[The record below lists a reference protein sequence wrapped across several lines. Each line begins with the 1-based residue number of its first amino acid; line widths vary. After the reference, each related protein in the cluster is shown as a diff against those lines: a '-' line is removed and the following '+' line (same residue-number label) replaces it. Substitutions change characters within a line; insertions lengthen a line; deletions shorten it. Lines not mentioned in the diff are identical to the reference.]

1 MRNKAMWIV
10 VLAVLGMITVVMY
23 APKLFGD
30 GSSSRSSGG
39 GTTRPGSVS
48 RSSGKST
55 VREIPGTVIRP
66 DGTVEEVKIP
76 EGENPIKY
84 TSGPR
89 SQRPEHLRTTNTAED
104 VVVAFETLRES
115 DDPVEREVAMLTIA
129 RDKEKANKD
138 YLVEMMRDTSQ
149 PEGVRANA
157 ALGLGNIGAL
167 DMTPY
172 LIEAMEDPNCPTLRA
187 RAYASLVK
195 LTGRSYGFD
204 PKAPKEY
211 RDDIIAKI
219 RNDTPSDMRYPTD

>member
-1 MRNKAMWIV
+1 MQNKAMWIII
-10 VLAVLGMITVVMY
+10 LAVLGVIAVVMY
-23 APKLFGD
+23 APKVFGTAD
-30 GSSSRSSGG
+30 SSGNSG
-39 GTTRPGSVS
+39 SRTTRPRGVS
-48 RSSGKST
+48 RTPGRTT
-55 VREIPGTVIRP
+55 VRETPGTVIRP
-66 DGTVEEVKIP
+66 DGTTEEVEIP
-76 EGENPIKY
+76 EGANPLLY

-89 SQRPEHLRTTNTAED
+89 SERPEHLRTTNTAED
-104 VVVAFETLRES
+104 VVEAFEVLRES

-129 RDKEKANKD
+129 RDKEKANKE

-157 ALGLGNIGAL
+157 ALGLGNIGAI
-167 DMTPY
+167 DKTAY

-211 RDDIIAKI
+211 REDIIAKI
-219 RNDTPSDMRYPTD
+219 RNDTPSEMRYPTD